1 MSVNNK
7 HRYWWFILYPESAIP
22 DWKDVLKMRGLPIA
36 ISPLHEFDIKNQEG
50 ETKKPHHHVILCYSG
65 PTTFKSVKSLTVDTL
80 QATIPQPLDSVKG
93 AYDYLTH
100 KNDPD
105 KYQYSDEEI
114 ELMNGF
120 DIIDMVQLNERDKA
134 ELSFRVMDDIK
145 EQNITEYSDLL
156 EFYRNNEDYQL
167 YNYVFGHTIPLNT
180 YISSLRN
187 KMKSEV
193 R

>member
-1 MSVNNK
+1 MASSNK

-22 DWKDVLKMRGLPIA
+22 DWKEVLKMRGLPIA
-36 ISPLHEFDIKNQEG
+36 VSPLHEFDIKNEAG
-50 ETKKPHHHVILCYSG
+50 ELKKAHYHIILCYSG
-65 PTTFKSVKSLTVDTL
+65 PTTFKSVKALTVDTL

-93 AYDYLTH
+93 AFDYLTH

-120 DIIDMVQLNERDKA
+120 DIADMVQLNERDKA
-134 ELSFRVMDDIK
+134 ELSFRVIEDIK
-145 EQNITEYSDLL
+145 QNNIFEYSDLL
-156 EFYRNNEDYQL
+156 EFYMNNEDYQL

-180 YISSLRN
+180 YLSSLRN
-187 KMKSEV
+187 KRGVKK
-193 R
+193 